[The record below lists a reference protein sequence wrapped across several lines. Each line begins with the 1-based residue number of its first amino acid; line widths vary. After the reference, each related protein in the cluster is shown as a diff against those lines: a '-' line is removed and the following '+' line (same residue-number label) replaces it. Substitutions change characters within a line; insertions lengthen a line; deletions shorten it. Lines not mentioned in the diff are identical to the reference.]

1 MQKLNELRRQ
11 ISDRQAERLAIQRQR
26 CSREQVKAILDSW
39 LANAEEQGRAAL
51 QLAVDRAMDGQ
62 AFAPLY
68 AQGNAAVFQSP
79 GAAPF
84 SLDMGPL
91 LISVLGKAAIKKTL
105 SALVDELPDGLEPVA
120 KAKRLAAIEAELLRL
135 EIEEEEFIV
144 ELEQAGETILRR
156 ADARP
161 EIILA

>member
-1 MQKLNELRRQ
+1 MR
-11 ISDRQAERLAIQRQR
+11 R
-26 CSREQVKAILDSW
+26 CSNR
-39 LANAEEQGRAAL
+39 RA
-51 QLAVDRAMDGQ
+51 
-62 AFAPLY
+62 
-68 AQGNAAVFQSP
+68 
-79 GAAPF
+79 
-84 SLDMGPL
+84 L

>member
-1 MQKLNELRRQ
+1 MNYVARSVTGKPNAWRSSVNGAAGNKSGPFWIAGWPMPRSKAVQRFSLR
-11 ISDRQAERLAIQRQR
+11 STAP
-26 CSREQVKAILDSW
+26 W
-39 LANAEEQGRAAL
+39 
-51 QLAVDRAMDGQ
+51 DGQ

-68 AQGNAAVFQSP
+68 VHGNAAVFQSP

-135 EIEEEEFIV
+135 ETEEEEIIV

>member
-1 MQKLNELRRQ
+1 
-11 ISDRQAERLAIQRQR
+11 
-26 CSREQVKAILDSW
+26 
-39 LANAEEQGRAAL
+39 
-51 QLAVDRAMDGQ
+51 
-62 AFAPLY
+62 
-68 AQGNAAVFQSP
+68 
-79 GAAPF
+79 
-84 SLDMGPL
+84 MGPL

>member
-26 CSREQVKAILDSW
+26 CSREQVRAILDSW

-91 LISVLGKAAIKKTL
+91 LISVLGKAAIKKPRKKRLL
-105 SALVDELPDGLEPVA
+105 SSWNRPVKPSCAVLTPGQRSSWRNELPRRQWP
-120 KAKRLAAIEAELLRL
+120 
-135 EIEEEEFIV
+135 
-144 ELEQAGETILRR
+144 ET
-156 ADARP
+156 ARTGAHP
-161 EIILA
+161 WSWID

>member
-1 MQKLNELRRQ
+1 MNYVARSVTGKPNAWR
-11 ISDRQAERLAIQRQR
+11 SQRQR
-26 CSREQVKAILDSW
+26 CSREQVRAILDSW

>member
-1 MQKLNELRRQ
+1 MTEF
-11 ISDRQAERLAIQRQR
+11 SAVWAYTP
-26 CSREQVKAILDSW
+26 ILDSW

-105 SALVDELPDGLEPVA
+105 SALVAELPDGLEPVA

-135 EIEEEEFIV
+135 ETEEEEIIV